1 MKHHDCRVTTWG
13 CIRRATTLSVLALT
27 VASSSA
33 ADHTEIA
40 HDIASKSTPSA
51 TGLLDGRESHS
62 NRPFFIQDPT
72 DGLCLSGGT
81 FKRCAVDTLWKV
93 EGEAGRQAVRR
104 VAVQEDGGYC
114 FCCIGCCTCIS
125 FLCGISVP
133 RPLYLPPLADAQ
145 SARVESISGRSYRGC
160 RQTIQACWV
169 SSLVYSVPIQL
180 RPVRCTYDWEG

>member
-1 MKHHDCRVTTWG
+1 MKHHDCRITTWG
-13 CIRRATTLSVLALT
+13 CIHRAATFSVLALT

-40 HDIASKSTPSA
+40 HDVSSKSTPSA

-114 FCCIGCCTCIS
+114 CYCICCCT
-125 FLCGISVP
+125 
-133 RPLYLPPLADAQ
+133 LYFVFVWRFCSPTALRTTSHLLSLVQ
-145 SARVESISGRSYRGC
+145 SAHTECTHRVHTWY
-160 RQTIQACWV
+160 W
-169 SSLVYSVPIQL
+169 
-180 RPVRCTYDWEG
+180 

>member
-13 CIRRATTLSVLALT
+13 CIHRAATFSVLALT

-40 HDIASKSTPSA
+40 HDASSKSTPSA

-114 FCCIGCCTCIS
+114 CCCRCCYCGCIS
-125 FLCGISVP
+125 FLCGFSTP
-133 RPLYLPPLADAQ
+133 RPLSYLPPPLAGAECT
-145 SARVESISGRSYRGC
+145 RGVHMFYRGC
-160 RQTIQACWV
+160 R
-169 SSLVYSVPIQL
+169 
-180 RPVRCTYDWEG
+180 